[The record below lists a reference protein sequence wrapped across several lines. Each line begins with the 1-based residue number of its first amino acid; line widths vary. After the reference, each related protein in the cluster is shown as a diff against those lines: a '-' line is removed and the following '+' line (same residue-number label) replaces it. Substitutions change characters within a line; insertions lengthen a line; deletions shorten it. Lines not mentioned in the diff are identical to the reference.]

1 MRHDVFV
8 NLKEARGHPP
18 AAGPFE
24 RDLTSWSPPA
34 GPKAVNGG
42 LPIHPPALLRL
53 RAPPPEFRTS

>member
-24 RDLTSWSPPA
+24 RDLTSWSSPA
-34 GPKAVNGG
+34 RPKADNGG
-42 LPIHPPALLRL
+42 VPINQPAPLHL
-53 RAPPPEFRTS
+53 RAPPPEILSD